1 MKRPNPPSRDEWMDE
16 RVEAYVDG
24 DLRPDE
30 LDTFTSILD
39 DAPYWQTQVRR
50 ARQVQEGLHEISTQP
65 CPPDVTSSIL
75 EHVRHARSQP
85 AMPWWKQMLQE
96 MMHTWRALVAAQR
109 RPVVD
114 YAVGL
119 ALVGIAVF
127 FIINPLEDPANSDV
141 ATSVSSTFS
150 TAPITAPYSDAE
162 IRRATVRAYEA
173 LNQFSLA
180 GQQASETVQT
190 RMRDAASPAASA
202 RPSTT
207 SEASSE
213 TSPAPSRILDVTAQL
228 QNQEQTA
235 DARMDPSADDADPT
249 RADSPQTVSASSS
262 TPH

>member
-39 DAPYWQTQVRR
+39 NAPYWQTQVRR

-96 MMHTWRALVAAQR
+96 MMQTGRALVAAQR

-119 ALVGIAVF
+119 ALVGMAVF
-127 FIINPLEDPANSDV
+127 FIINPLEDPANSEV

-162 IRRATVRAYEA
+162 VRRATVRAYEA
-173 LNQFSLA
+173 LNQFSVA
-180 GQQASETVQT
+180 GQQASETLQD
-190 RMRDAASPAASA
+190 RMRDAASPATPSA
-202 RPSTT
+202 GSTMTGDVAPPISDENMQVVEPSTT
-207 SEASSE
+207 TAARTHSS
-213 TSPAPSRILDVTAQL
+213 
-228 QNQEQTA
+228 
-235 DARMDPSADDADPT
+235 SADTDRP
-249 RADSPQTVSASSS
+249 RADTPQTPPTSS
-262 TPH
+262 TTPR